1 MDLKAFKASLGE
13 TAPPAGASCALQALW
28 HAAGGGWDQ
37 AHRLAQTQ
45 DDAAGAWVHAYL
57 HRVEGDP
64 SNAAYWYRRAGKQM
78 PSVPLAEEWEEVA
91 GALLSGSGTDP

>member
-1 MDLKAFKASLGE
+1 MDLPDFKQSLDRD
-13 TAPPAGASCALQALW
+13 APRAGLERALAALW
-28 HAAGGGWDQ
+28 HEAKGDWDG
-37 AHRLAQTQ
+37 AHRLAQSQ
-45 DDAAGAWVHAYL
+45 KDAAGAWVHAYL